1 MGKKIKEKEKQIHVC
16 ALILGEDPTHVSEGW
31 CKRTS
36 KAKFYMKQR

>member
-31 CKRTS
+31 CKRTIV
-36 KAKFYMKQR
+36 KQSFI